1 MILLDE
7 ILSHGLLI
15 IPALMLSIDLSFL
28 LGSFKLKQSDKPS
41 LNKKKKINL
50 SSIKRK
56 TLTIIGW
63 IYMVNTRP
71 WSFKFKG
78 SSVLGMVKSY

>member
-7 ILSHGLLI
+7 NLSHGQVI

-28 LGSFKLKQSDKPS
+28 LGSFKLKQSDKLS

-50 SSIKRK
+50 SSIERK

-63 IYMVNTRP
+63 IYMVNTRL
-71 WSFKFKG
+71 WSFKLKG
-78 SSVLGMVKSY
+78 SSMLGMVKSY

>member
-41 LNKKKKINL
+41 LNKKKKKINL

-63 IYMVNTRP
+63 IYMVNTRL
-71 WSFKFKG
+71 WSFRF
-78 SSVLGMVKSY
+78 